1 MKKLTNDR
9 TNNRTKK
16 YHGVVV
22 PMITPFNEDGSIDES
37 GASRVTEFLL
47 ENGVYPFILGTT
59 GESASIPESEKL
71 RYVEAVAKA
80 VNGRTTL
87 YAGISRNC
95 LANAVEASKRYA
107 DLGVDV
113 VVAHLPSYY
122 PISKDYMLGYYE
134 MLSERIPLPLVVY
147 NILATTHHS
156 IPLEVV
162 EILSHHPNIVG
173 LKDSERDEDRLK
185 RAVEMWGERA
195 DFAHFVGWG
204 AKCTDALLMGSDGI
218 VPSTGNITP
227 KMFHQL
233 YTSATNSHP
242 EDAKRLQAE
251 TDAVAELYQKGK
263 LLSESLAALKV
274 MMKILGLCESWV
286 LPPLQAMSS
295 EAEKEL
301 LNRMQGFDV
310 PEWKINK

>member
-1 MKKLTNDR
+1 MKKR
-9 TNNRTKK
+9 TEKHTKK

-22 PMITPFNEDGSIDES
+22 PMITPFKEDGSIDES
-37 GASRVTEFLL
+37 GARRVTEFLL
-47 ENGVYPFILGTT
+47 ENGVFPFILGTT
-59 GESASIPESEKL
+59 GESASIPEAEKL

-80 VNGRTTL
+80 VDGRTIL

-95 LANAVEASKRYA
+95 LANAVEAAKRYA

-122 PISKDYMLGYYE
+122 PISTGHMLGYYE
-134 MLSERIPLPLVVY
+134 MLAERIPLPLVIY

-162 EILSHHPNIVG
+162 ETLSHHPNIVG
-173 LKDSERDEDRLK
+173 LKDSERDEDRLEQ
-185 RAVEMWGERA
+185 AISNWGQRT

-227 KMFHQL
+227 KMFHEL
-233 YTSATNSHP
+233 YTNATNSHP
-242 EDAKRLQAE
+242 EDAKRLQIK
-251 TDAVAELYQKGK
+251 TDAIAALYQKGK

-274 MMKILGLCESWV
+274 MMKALGLCESWV

-301 LNRMQGFDV
+301 MNRMQAFDV
-310 PEWKINK
+310 PEWKTLN